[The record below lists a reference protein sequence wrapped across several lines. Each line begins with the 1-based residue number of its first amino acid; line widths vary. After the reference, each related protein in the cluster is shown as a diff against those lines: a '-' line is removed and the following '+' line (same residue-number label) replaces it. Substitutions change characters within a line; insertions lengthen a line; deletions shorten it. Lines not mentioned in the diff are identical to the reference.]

1 MKTRTTT
8 TVSLTDK
15 RQTPWQN
22 LRQLLLCLL
31 ILLPGILTAQTIE
44 NPTFKARNGSIRNI
58 TRIERTP
65 NVQKSTS
72 TRFSGHTG
80 GSRKMERIIWK
91 ILPPEYATSKRE
103 LKALN

>member
-1 MKTRTTT
+1 MKTRTAT

-44 NPTFKARNGSIRNI
+44 
-58 TRIERTP
+58 
-65 NVQKSTS
+65 KSDIQ
-72 TRFSGHTG
+72 GPQ
-80 GSRKMERIIWK
+80 RKY
-91 ILPPEYATSKRE
+91 PQHYPD
-103 LKALN
+103 